1 MSIVKAPTVVAV
13 LGNNAYYITAAG
25 QHDIFR
31 LCRFRNAKETFFAI
45 TVRVCVRVGVW
56 MCTRGQC
63 IWQGRACL
71 WPSESHFN

>member
-45 TVRVCVRVGVW
+45 TVCACGCVDVHARSVYLAG
-56 MCTRGQC
+56 
-63 IWQGRACL
+63 
-71 WPSESHFN
+71 